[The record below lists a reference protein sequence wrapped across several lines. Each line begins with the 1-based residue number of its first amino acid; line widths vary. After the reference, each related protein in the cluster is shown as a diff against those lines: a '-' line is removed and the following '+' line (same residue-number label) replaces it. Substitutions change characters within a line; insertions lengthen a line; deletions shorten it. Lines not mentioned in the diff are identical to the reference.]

1 MKKLAIFLSVV
12 MILALAVPAFAANLT
27 IDGEMKNW
35 IKYERA
41 DQSMSGTVSGG
52 ITLKLTSKIAAPSGT
67 SFTLST
73 SADGGEL
80 KRVFPG
86 GDGTLYIPTKF
97 TVKAMS
103 ITIKGPYRTGG
114 QDLTTIIGDYKN
126 VNNGSV
132 RGYSITGLKLGDSL
146 SGIINWFPNT
156 SIVKLD
162 KAGKELS
169 GYLQLES
176 TAGDVSYKGSA
187 TVRPNDKV
195 DVTGT
200 FEESGVKYNF
210 STTIKPVDKVTLYGK
225 IDQASNYDVNAT
237 LALTDIVFKPTIK
250 AGYEKVGTAT
260 GYYLQGDAVIDS
272 LNVQARRNARTS
284 VTKFFAGTGDI
295 YSWAAVSNK
304 VPDPFADIRAG
315 VATNSE
321 AYKNV
326 GKAGYVLMYNQTTT
340 TKDMQLSARL
350 NLKDFIDF
358 GANTTVTARA
368 NLKNDLKTG
377 TMTENLIGL
386 IVSTKVS
393 FAGFNNITLDGSVSS
408 NLTSDGNVYGITAK
422 YTAPNQIAF
431 TASYKNKCTAA
442 PWTGFDGKFW
452 IEATRTIK
460 F

>member
-1 MKKLAIFLSVV
+1 MKKLAIFLSIV
-12 MILALAVPAFAANLT
+12 MILALAVPTFAATLT
-27 IDGEMKNW
+27 IDGELKPK
-35 IKYERA
+35 IRYERV
-41 DQSMSGTVSGG
+41 DQSTSGTVTGG
-52 ITLKLTSKIAAPSGT
+52 ITLKLTSKIVAPAGVSMT
-67 SFTLST
+67 I
-73 SADGGEL
+73 SATTGDVT
-80 KRVFPG
+80 RTFPG
-86 GDGTLYIPTKF
+86 SDINISVPTNFKIKNIAV
-97 TVKAMS
+97 T
-103 ITIKGPYRTGG
+103 ITGPYRTGG
-114 QDLTTIIGDYKN
+114 QNLTTVIGDYKN
-126 VNNGSV
+126 VNNANV

-210 STTIKPVDKVTLYGK
+210 TTNIKATDNVKLYGK

-237 LALTDIVFKPTIK
+237 LGLADMIFKPTVK
-250 AGYEKVGTAT
+250 AGYEKVDAAT
-260 GYYLQGDAVIDS
+260 GFYVQGDAVIDK
-272 LNVQARRNARTS
+272 LNTQARYNDRTK
-284 VTKFFAGTGDI
+284 VTKLFAGTGDI

-326 GKAGYVLMYNQTTT
+326 GKAGYVLMYNQTATA
-340 TKDMQLSARL
+340 KDMQLSARL

-386 IVSTKVS
+386 VVTTKVS
-393 FAGFNNITLDGSVSS
+393 VAGFNNITLDGSVSS
-408 NLTSDGNVYGITAK
+408 NLKSEGNVYGITAK
-422 YTAPNQIAF
+422 YTAPNQLAF
-431 TASYKNKCTAA
+431 TASYKNKCVAA
-442 PWTGFDGKFW
+442 PWGGFDGKFW